1 MIKAVATNSLSKK
14 IFTNAQNTILSAA
27 IVISAM
33 YGVSAILSLVRSR
46 MLATHFGASD
56 ILGVFYVADRI
67 PNLIY
72 SLLVVGTLSTVFIPI
87 FTDELKKDKDLA
99 WKTASSVVNASLFV
113 FLIFGLIVY
122 IFAKPIVIAV
132 SLGEFDLQQIDI
144 AVRLMRIMLVSQVI
158 LLLSS
163 FLTSVLQSFKL
174 FVIPALAPVVYNLG
188 TILGI
193 AFFAPRYGI
202 YSAAYGVLIGAL
214 LHLAIQLP
222 LSRHINLKYYPKL
235 NIKDKG
241 LRNVLKLLPPRM
253 LSASLFQ
260 ITSLANNSLAI
271 LVSVPS
277 VVVLKFALQL
287 QTFPVLLFGASI
299 AQAAL
304 PTLSYESSGEEIAKF
319 KSIFLTSLHQVM
331 FLVIPFSVILLVLR
345 LPVVRLVYGAANYPW
360 EATLATAT
368 ALGFFSVSIFAQ
380 SAVYLINRAFI
391 ALKDT
396 YTPLKVSLITFVISI
411 TLSYILIT
419 KYSFGV
425 TSIALS
431 YSLASILDVVLLLA
445 LLSKKVGGFSLERL
459 VLPFLKISYAA
470 IFMGISLY
478 LPLKV
483 LDLYVL
489 DTSLTLNLLILTL
502 VTGSTGVI
510 SYLFFT
516 HIFKVKEVILFYK
529 LVSKIFT
536 KFHNITFSTK
546 SDITIV
552 N

>member
-1 MIKAVATNSLSKK
+1 MATNSLSKK

-222 LSRHINLKYYPKL
+222 LSRHINLKYYPRL